1 MSEYWSGFYTTDPAF
16 KRRVHDYTEITR
28 SVASLASLH
37 KFSSVKE
44 QAETIKFM
52 QMIQS
57 INYHHDA
64 ITGTHFSAVG
74 TWYDQNM
81 LSALHKGDSLLD
93 SIFSRAASIQGL
105 YAADFEGCY
114 Q

>member
-28 SVASLASLH
+28 SVASHASLQ

-44 QAETIKFM
+44 HADTIRLM
-52 QMIQS
+52 QTIQN

-81 LSALHKGDSLLD
+81 LKAL
-93 SIFSRAASIQGL
+93 
-105 YAADFEGCY
+105 
-114 Q
+114 